1 MKNNLFALLFVG
13 FLLLTQSC
21 QNDPVNSA
29 VTTDKIQLSEND
41 SLFEVND
48 GGYKF
53 SIVLPKDLMI
63 NATPDIV
70 LNGATGELH
79 ITVGEQFWIVATQE
93 KGDLN
98 NFKSALADDMLFKH
112 EVVEEN
118 SQSLLFKRVLP
129 DGTEYDYSYKSCS
142 DISGTPYVFRTSEEG
157 EFTKD
162 NVTRMKQAINTVRA
176 SV

>member
-1 MKNNLFALLFVG
+1 MKKILFITLAAGSMLMF
-13 FLLLTQSC
+13 QSC
-21 QNDPVNSA
+21 QNDQAESGTA
-29 VTTDKIQLSEND
+29 VEKIQLSEND
-41 SLFEVND
+41 SIFKVNE

-63 NATPDIV
+63 NSSPSIA

-79 ITVGEQFWIVATQE
+79 ITIGEHFWIVATQE
-93 KGDLN
+93 KGDVN
-98 NFKSALADDMLFKH
+98 TFKTEMANDMLFKH

-118 SQSLLFKRVLP
+118 TQSVLYKRVLP

-142 DISGTPYVFRTSEEG
+142 DIAGTPFVFKTSEEG

-162 NVTRMKQAINTVRA
+162 HVNRMKQAIGTVRA